1 MTTRQVVAMTNSGG
15 LFPPAPGEIAAH
27 LPGARN
33 DPYSYHGQEGKLPEK
48 MGTMLDISFR

>member
-1 MTTRQVVAMTNSGG
+1 MTTKQVVAMTNRSG

-33 DPYSYHGQEGKLPEK
+33 DPYSFYGQKGKSPKK
-48 MGTMLDISFR
+48 MGTMLDMPFR